1 MRAPRIG
8 TAIFA
13 VVAAAIV
20 LGAIAAAPS
29 NAAPSNAAAAKGTT
43 PAATATDAAAS
54 APFARVYL
62 ALRGCTSCSHCRT
75 TIRQMTKGSAKGGE
89 TRVNGDQV
97 EVLYAKPR
105 VVPLREVIRSLADNR
120 LHDLSLVDVLFEAKG
135 VIGKGADGA
144 LIFTLDETGQ
154 VFPISLADQ
163 VKNPVAGRP
172 VRLVALVEGWR
183 KKGALT
189 LVARDVQA
197 AV

>member
-8 TAIFA
+8 TATLAIL
-13 VVAAAIV
+13 VAAIV

-29 NAAPSNAAAAKGTT
+29 NAAPSKGAPASAASA
-43 PAATATDAAAS
+43 ATDATAP

-62 ALRGCTSCSHCRT
+62 ALRGCTSCAHCRT

-105 VVPLREVIRSLADNR
+105 VVPLRDVIQALADNR
-120 LHDLSLVDVLFEAKG
+120 LHDLSLVDVFFEAKG
-135 VIGKGADGA
+135 VIGNGADGA
-144 LIFTLDETGQ
+144 LTFTLDETGQ
-154 VFPISLADQ
+154 VFPISLADH
-163 VKNPVAGRP
+163 VKNPVSGRP

>member
-1 MRAPRIG
+1 MRTPRIG

-29 NAAPSNAAAAKGTT
+29 NAAAGNAAAAKGT

-163 VKNPVAGRP
+163 VKNPASGRP